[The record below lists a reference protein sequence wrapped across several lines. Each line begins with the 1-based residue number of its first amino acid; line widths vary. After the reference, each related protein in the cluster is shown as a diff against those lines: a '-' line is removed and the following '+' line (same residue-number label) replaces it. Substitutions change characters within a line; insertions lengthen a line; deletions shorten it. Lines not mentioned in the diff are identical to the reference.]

1 MVNEEGGCM
10 EEEKTREFPEP
21 EGSGTKQYL
30 EEMQRIF
37 AVREATYQKRKQEY
51 EQKSRD
57 LQKIQTELGR
67 QYQSLEG
74 QKQEMASAQQKLA
87 DQEAAHRKEQ
97 EALQREK
104 QDFEQTKKLYEGQQQ
119 ELLMKSRLEL
129 EQLRNERMEAE
140 DLKREY
146 EYQIGQ
152 QECGIPPSLPD
163 LSAYVPK
170 LEYEAVKQERD
181 TLFQEKTQFQQTQCE
196 ELTQLREENQ
206 HLTIQ
211 LEQKELLLK
220 QLGEER
226 TSLLKKL
233 LESKQEPPQEPEK
246 EKEVLQVENESDS
259 AEVISEEMD
268 TAEENEWRQR
278 PLRVSVKEQE
288 ITREELTATV
298 LQRYLQNNHP
308 EFEQLEIR
316 HSEEGEQL
324 HGEVG
329 KLSYAF
335 LFFEDLIQFDIS
347 AKRKGGKELEEKLER
362 IGKKVPGVQFQYSK
376 GEGRVYASG
385 FLTKELTPK
394 QAMKQV
400 FEIADY
406 FRG

>member
-1 MVNEEGGCM
+1 M

-74 QKQEMASAQQKLA
+74 QKQELASAQQKLA

-104 QDFEQTKKLYEGQQQ
+104 QDFEQTKKFYEGQQQ

-146 EYQIGQ
+146 EYKIGQ
-152 QECGIPPSLPD
+152 QECGIPQSLPD

-170 LEYEAVKQERD
+170 PEYEAVKQERD
-181 TLFQEKTQFQQTQCE
+181 ALLRSQQECCTEQE
-196 ELTQLREENQ
+196 ELKQLREENQ
-206 HLTIQ
+206 HLTVR
-211 LEQKELLLK
+211 LEEQRLLL
-220 QLGEER
+220 QELEEKR
-226 TSLLKKL
+226 TSLLKQL
-233 LESKQEPPQEPEK
+233 LASKQESPKVVKEEEVVLASQQPLAPKEEK
-246 EKEVLQVENESDS
+246 E
-259 AEVISEEMD
+259 EELP
-268 TAEENEWRQR
+268 EWKQR
-278 PLRVSVKEQE
+278 PLRVAIQEEPE

-298 LQRYLQNNHP
+298 LQKYLQNNHP
-308 EFEQLEIR
+308 EFEPLEIR
-316 HSEEGEQL
+316 HSEQGEQL

-335 LFFEDLIQFDIS
+335 LFLEDLIQFDIS

-362 IGKKVPGVQFQYSK
+362 LGKKVPGVQFQYSK

-385 FLTKELTPK
+385 FLTKDLIPK

-400 FEIADY
+400 FEVADY

>member
-1 MVNEEGGCM
+1 M

-74 QKQEMASAQQKLA
+74 QKQELASAQQKLA
-87 DQEAAHRKEQ
+87 DQEAAHWKEQ

-104 QDFEQTKKLYEGQQQ
+104 QDFEQTKKFYEGQQQ

-152 QECGIPPSLPD
+152 QECGIPQSLPD

-170 LEYEAVKQERD
+170 PEYEAVKQERD
-181 TLFQEKTQFQQTQCE
+181 ALLRSQQECCTEQE
-196 ELTQLREENQ
+196 ELKQLREENQ
-206 HLTIQ
+206 HLTVR
-211 LEQKELLLK
+211 LEEQRLLL
-220 QLGEER
+220 QELEEKR
-226 TSLLKKL
+226 TSLLKQL
-233 LESKQEPPQEPEK
+233 LASKQESPKVVKEEEVVLASQQPLAPKEEK
-246 EKEVLQVENESDS
+246 E
-259 AEVISEEMD
+259 EELP
-268 TAEENEWRQR
+268 EWKQR
-278 PLRVSVKEQE
+278 PLRVAIQEEPE

-298 LQRYLQNNHP
+298 LQKYLQNNHP
-308 EFEQLEIR
+308 EFEPLEIR
-316 HSEEGEQL
+316 HSEQGEQL

-335 LFFEDLIQFDIS
+335 LFLEDLIQFDIS

-362 IGKKVPGVQFQYSK
+362 LGKKGPGVQFQYSK

-385 FLTKELTPK
+385 FLTKDLIPK

-400 FEIADY
+400 FEVADY

>member
-1 MVNEEGGCM
+1 M

-74 QKQEMASAQQKLA
+74 QKQELASAQQKLA

-104 QDFEQTKKLYEGQQQ
+104 QDFEQTKKFYEGQQQ

-146 EYQIGQ
+146 EYKIGQ
-152 QECGIPPSLPD
+152 QECGIPQSLPD

-170 LEYEAVKQERD
+170 PEYEAVKQERD
-181 TLFQEKTQFQQTQCE
+181 ALLRSQQECCTEQE
-196 ELTQLREENQ
+196 ELKQLREENQ
-206 HLTIQ
+206 HLTVR
-211 LEQKELLLK
+211 LEEQRLLL
-220 QLGEER
+220 QELEEKR
-226 TSLLKKL
+226 TSLLKQL
-233 LESKQEPPQEPEK
+233 LASKQESPKVVKEEEVVLASQQPLAPKEEK
-246 EKEVLQVENESDS
+246 E
-259 AEVISEEMD
+259 EELP
-268 TAEENEWRQR
+268 EWKQR
-278 PLRVSVKEQE
+278 PLRVAIQEEPE
-288 ITREELTATV
+288 ITKEELTATV
-298 LQRYLQNNHP
+298 LQKYLQNNHP
-308 EFEQLEIR
+308 EFEPLEIR
-316 HSEEGEQL
+316 HSEQGEQL

-335 LFFEDLIQFDIS
+335 LFLEDLIQFDIF
-347 AKRKGGKELEEKLER
+347 AKRKGGRELEEKLER
-362 IGKKVPGVQFQYSK
+362 IGKKVPGVQFQYVK
-376 GEGRVYASG
+376 EEGRVYASG
-385 FLTKELTPK
+385 YLTKELTPK

-400 FEIADY
+400 FEVADY

>member
-1 MVNEEGGCM
+1 M
-10 EEEKTREFPEP
+10 EEEKTRELPEH
-21 EGSGTKQYL
+21 EGSGTEQYL

-37 AVREATYQKRKQEY
+37 AAREATYQKRKQEY
-51 EQKSRD
+51 EQKSQQ

-67 QYQSLEG
+67 QYRSLEE
-74 QKQEMASAQQKLA
+74 QKQELASAQQKLA
-87 DQEAAHRKEQ
+87 DQEAVSRKEQ
-97 EALQREK
+97 EELQREK

-152 QECGIPPSLPD
+152 QECGIPQSLPD

-170 LEYEAVKQERD
+170 PEYEAVKQERD
-181 TLFQEKTQFQQTQCE
+181 ALFQEKQTQSE
-196 ELTQLREENQ
+196 ELAQLREENQ
-206 HLTIQ
+206 HLATQ
-211 LEQKELLLK
+211 LEQKEMLLK

-246 EKEVLQVENESDS
+246 EKEVLQVETESDS

-268 TAEENEWRQR
+268 AAEENEWRQR
-278 PLRVSVKEQE
+278 PLRVSIKEQE

-298 LQRYLQNNHP
+298 LQKYLQNNHP
-308 EFEQLEIR
+308 EFEPLEIR
-316 HSEEGEQL
+316 HSEQGEQL

-335 LFFEDLIQFDIS
+335 LFLEDLIQFDIS

-362 IGKKVPGVQFQYSK
+362 LGKKVPGVQFQYFK

-385 FLTKELTPK
+385 YLTKELTPK

-400 FEIADY
+400 FEVADY

>member
-1 MVNEEGGCM
+1 M

-21 EGSGTKQYL
+21 EGSGTEQYL

-37 AVREATYQKRKQEY
+37 AAREATYQKRKQEY
-51 EQKSRD
+51 EQKSQE

-74 QKQEMASAQQKLA
+74 QKQELASAQQKLA
-87 DQEAAHRKEQ
+87 EQKVAHREEQ
-97 EALQREK
+97 EELQREK

-146 EYQIGQ
+146 EYKIGQ

-181 TLFQEKTQFQQTQCE
+181 TLFQEKTQ
-196 ELTQLREENQ
+196 LREENQ
-206 HLTIQ
+206 HLAIQ

-233 LESKQEPPQEPEK
+233 LESKQESSQEPEK
-246 EKEVLQVENESDS
+246 EREVLPEVENEPDS
-259 AEVISEEMD
+259 AEVIPEEMD
-268 TAEENEWRQR
+268 AAEENEWRQR

-324 HGEVG
+324 QWGSRENCPM
-329 KLSYAF
+329 SF

-362 IGKKVPGVQFQYSK
+362 IREKGAGGTVPIFQ
-376 GEGRVYASG
+376 G
-385 FLTKELTPK
+385 
-394 QAMKQV
+394 
-400 FEIADY
+400 
-406 FRG
+406 

>member
-1 MVNEEGGCM
+1 M

-51 EQKSRD
+51 EQKSQD

-67 QYQSLEG
+67 QYRSLEE
-74 QKQEMASAQQKLA
+74 QKQELASAQQKLA
-87 DQEAAHRKEQ
+87 EQEAVSRKEQ
-97 EALQREK
+97 EELQREK

-119 ELLMKSRLEL
+119 ELLMKSSLEL

-146 EYQIGQ
+146 EYKIGQ
-152 QECGIPPSLPD
+152 QECGIPQSLPD

-170 LEYEAVKQERD
+170 PEYEAVKQERD
-181 TLFQEKTQFQQTQCE
+181 ALFQEKTQFQQTQYE
-196 ELTQLREENQ
+196 ELEQLRDENQ
-206 HLTIQ
+206 NLTVR
-211 LEQKELLLK
+211 LEEQRLLL
-220 QLGEER
+220 QELEEKR
-226 TSLLKKL
+226 TSLLKQL
-233 LESKQEPPQEPEK
+233 LASKQESPKVVKEEKVVLASQQPLAPKEEK
-246 EKEVLQVENESDS
+246 E
-259 AEVISEEMD
+259 EELP
-268 TAEENEWRQR
+268 EWKQR
-278 PLRVSVKEQE
+278 PLRVAIQEEPE

-298 LQRYLQNNHP
+298 LQKYLQNNHP

-316 HSEEGEQL
+316 HSEQGEQL

-347 AKRKGGKELEEKLER
+347 AKRKGGRELEEKLER
-362 IGKKVPGVQFQYSK
+362 LGKKVPGVQFQYSK
-376 GEGRVYASG
+376 GDGRVYASG

>member
-1 MVNEEGGCM
+1 M

-37 AVREATYQKRKQEY
+37 AVREATYQKRKQEH

-74 QKQEMASAQQKLA
+74 QKQELASAQQKLA

-104 QDFEQTKKLYEGQQQ
+104 QDFEQTKKFYEGQQQ

-152 QECGIPPSLPD
+152 QECGIPQSLPD

-170 LEYEAVKQERD
+170 PEYEAVKQERD
-181 TLFQEKTQFQQTQCE
+181 ALLRSQQECCTEQE
-196 ELTQLREENQ
+196 ELKQLREENQ
-206 HLTIQ
+206 HLTVR
-211 LEQKELLLK
+211 LEEQRLLL
-220 QLGEER
+220 QELEEKR
-226 TSLLKKL
+226 TSLLKQL
-233 LESKQEPPQEPEK
+233 LASKQESPKVVKEEEVVLASQQPLAPKEEK
-246 EKEVLQVENESDS
+246 E
-259 AEVISEEMD
+259 EELP
-268 TAEENEWRQR
+268 EWKQR
-278 PLRVSVKEQE
+278 PLRVAIQEEPE

-298 LQRYLQNNHP
+298 LQKYLQNNHP

-316 HSEEGEQL
+316 HSEQGEQL

-347 AKRKGGKELEEKLER
+347 AKRKGGRELEEKLER
-362 IGKKVPGVQFQYSK
+362 LGKKVPGVQFQYSK
-376 GEGRVYASG
+376 GDGRVYASG

>member
-1 MVNEEGGCM
+1 M

-74 QKQEMASAQQKLA
+74 QKQELASAQQKLA

-104 QDFEQTKKLYEGQQQ
+104 QDFEQTKKFYEGQQQ

-152 QECGIPPSLPD
+152 QECGIPQSLPD

-170 LEYEAVKQERD
+170 PEYEAVKQERD
-181 TLFQEKTQFQQTQCE
+181 ALLRSQQECCTEQE
-196 ELTQLREENQ
+196 ELKQLREENQ
-206 HLTIQ
+206 HLTVR
-211 LEQKELLLK
+211 LEEQRLLL
-220 QLGEER
+220 QELEEKR
-226 TSLLKKL
+226 TSLLKQL
-233 LESKQEPPQEPEK
+233 LASKQESPKVVKEEEVVLASQQPLAPKEEK
-246 EKEVLQVENESDS
+246 E
-259 AEVISEEMD
+259 EELP
-268 TAEENEWRQR
+268 EWKQR
-278 PLRVSVKEQE
+278 PLRVAIQEEPE

-298 LQRYLQNNHP
+298 LQKYLQNNHP
-308 EFEQLEIR
+308 EFEPLEIR
-316 HSEEGEQL
+316 HSEQGEQL

-335 LFFEDLIQFDIS
+335 LFLEDLIQFDIS

-362 IGKKVPGVQFQYSK
+362 LGKKVPGVQFQYSK

-385 FLTKELTPK
+385 FLTKDLIPK

-400 FEIADY
+400 FEVADY

>member
-1 MVNEEGGCM
+1 M

-51 EQKSRD
+51 EQKSQD

-67 QYQSLEG
+67 QYRSLEE
-74 QKQEMASAQQKLA
+74 QKQELASAQQKLA
-87 DQEAAHRKEQ
+87 EQEAVSRKEQ
-97 EALQREK
+97 EELQREK

-152 QECGIPPSLPD
+152 QECGIPQSLPD

-170 LEYEAVKQERD
+170 PEYEAVKQERD
-181 TLFQEKTQFQQTQCE
+181 ALLRSQQECCTEQE
-196 ELTQLREENQ
+196 ELKQLREENQ
-206 HLTIQ
+206 HLTVR
-211 LEQKELLLK
+211 LEEQRLLL
-220 QLGEER
+220 QELEEKR
-226 TSLLKKL
+226 TSLLKQL
-233 LESKQEPPQEPEK
+233 LASKQESPKVVKEEEVVMASQQPLAPKEEK
-246 EKEVLQVENESDS
+246 E
-259 AEVISEEMD
+259 EELP
-268 TAEENEWRQR
+268 EWKQR
-278 PLRVSVKEQE
+278 PLRVAIQEEPE
-288 ITREELTATV
+288 ITREELTATI
-298 LQRYLQNNHP
+298 LQKYLQNNHP
-308 EFEQLEIR
+308 EFEPLEIR
-316 HSEEGEQL
+316 HSEQGEQL

-335 LFFEDLIQFDIS
+335 LFLEDLIQFDIF
-347 AKRKGGKELEEKLER
+347 AKRKGGRELEEKLER
-362 IGKKVPGVQFQYSK
+362 IGKKVPGVQFQYVK
-376 GEGRVYASG
+376 EEGRVYASG
-385 FLTKELTPK
+385 YLTKELTPK

-400 FEIADY
+400 FEVADY

>member
-1 MVNEEGGCM
+1 M
-10 EEEKTREFPEP
+10 
-21 EGSGTKQYL
+21 
-30 EEMQRIF
+30 
-37 AVREATYQKRKQEY
+37 
-51 EQKSRD
+51 
-57 LQKIQTELGR
+57 
-67 QYQSLEG
+67 
-74 QKQEMASAQQKLA
+74 
-87 DQEAAHRKEQ
+87 
-97 EALQREK
+97 
-104 QDFEQTKKLYEGQQQ
+104 
-119 ELLMKSRLEL
+119 
-129 EQLRNERMEAE
+129 
-140 DLKREY
+140 
-146 EYQIGQ
+146 
-152 QECGIPPSLPD
+152 
-163 LSAYVPK
+163 
-170 LEYEAVKQERD
+170 KQERD
-181 TLFQEKTQFQQTQCE
+181 TLFQEKTQ
-196 ELTQLREENQ
+196 LREENQ
-206 HLTIQ
+206 HLATQ
-211 LEQKELLLK
+211 LEQQEMLLK

-246 EKEVLQVENESDS
+246 ERDVLPQVETEPDS
-259 AEVISEEMD
+259 AEVIPEEMD
-268 TAEENEWRQR
+268 ASEENEWRQR

-298 LQRYLQNNHP
+298 LQKYLQNNQP

-347 AKRKGGKELEEKLER
+347 AKRKGGRELEEKLER
-362 IGKKVPGVQFQYSK
+362 LGKKVPGVQFQYSK
-376 GEGRVYASG
+376 GDGRVYASG

>member
-1 MVNEEGGCM
+1 M

-74 QKQEMASAQQKLA
+74 QKQELASAQQKLA

-104 QDFEQTKKLYEGQQQ
+104 QDFEQTKKFYEGQQQ

-152 QECGIPPSLPD
+152 QECGIPQSLPD

-170 LEYEAVKQERD
+170 PEYEAVKQERD
-181 TLFQEKTQFQQTQCE
+181 ALLRSQQECCTEQE
-196 ELTQLREENQ
+196 ELKQLREENQ
-206 HLTIQ
+206 HLTVR
-211 LEQKELLLK
+211 LEEQRLLL
-220 QLGEER
+220 QELEEKR
-226 TSLLKKL
+226 TSLLKQL
-233 LESKQEPPQEPEK
+233 LASKQESPKVVKEEEVVLASQQPLAPKEEK
-246 EKEVLQVENESDS
+246 E
-259 AEVISEEMD
+259 EELP
-268 TAEENEWRQR
+268 EWKQR
-278 PLRVSVKEQE
+278 PLRVAIQEEPE
-288 ITREELTATV
+288 ITKEELTATV
-298 LQRYLQNNHP
+298 LQKYLQNNHP
-308 EFEQLEIR
+308 EFEPLEIR
-316 HSEEGEQL
+316 HSEQGEQL

-347 AKRKGGKELEEKLER
+347 AKRKGGRELEEKLER
-362 IGKKVPGVQFQYSK
+362 LGKKVPGVQFQYSK
-376 GEGRVYASG
+376 GDGRVYASG

>member
-1 MVNEEGGCM
+1 M
-10 EEEKTREFPEP
+10 EEEKTRELPEH
-21 EGSGTKQYL
+21 EGSGTEQYL

-37 AVREATYQKRKQEY
+37 AAREATYQKRKQEY
-51 EQKSRD
+51 EQKSQQ

-67 QYQSLEG
+67 QYRSLEG
-74 QKQEMASAQQKLA
+74 QKQELASAQQKLA
-87 DQEAAHRKEQ
+87 EQEAVYRKEQ
-97 EALQREK
+97 EELQREK

-170 LEYEAVKQERD
+170 PEYEAVKQERD
-181 TLFQEKTQFQQTQCE
+181 ALFQEKQTQSE
-196 ELTQLREENQ
+196 ELAQLREENQ
-206 HLTIQ
+206 HLATQ
-211 LEQKELLLK
+211 LEQKEMLLK

-246 EKEVLQVENESDS
+246 EKEVLQVETESDS
-259 AEVISEEMD
+259 AEVIPEEMD
-268 TAEENEWRQR
+268 AAEENEWRQR
-278 PLRVSVKEQE
+278 PLRVSIKEQE

-298 LQRYLQNNHP
+298 LQKYLQNNHP
-308 EFEQLEIR
+308 EFEPLEIR
-316 HSEEGEQL
+316 HSEQGEQL

-335 LFFEDLIQFDIS
+335 LFLEDLIQFDIS

-362 IGKKVPGVQFQYSK
+362 LGKKVPGVQFQYSK

-385 FLTKELTPK
+385 YLTKELTPK

-400 FEIADY
+400 FEVADY
-406 FRG
+406 FGG

>member
-1 MVNEEGGCM
+1 M

-21 EGSGTKQYL
+21 EGSGTEQYL

-74 QKQEMASAQQKLA
+74 QKQELASAQQKLA

-104 QDFEQTKKLYEGQQQ
+104 QDFEQTKKFYEGQQQ

-152 QECGIPPSLPD
+152 QECGIPQSLPD

-170 LEYEAVKQERD
+170 PEYEAVKQERD
-181 TLFQEKTQFQQTQCE
+181 ALLRSQQECCTEQE
-196 ELTQLREENQ
+196 ELKQLREENQ
-206 HLTIQ
+206 HLTVR
-211 LEQKELLLK
+211 LEEQRLLL
-220 QLGEER
+220 QELEEKR
-226 TSLLKKL
+226 TSLLKQL
-233 LESKQEPPQEPEK
+233 LASKQESPKVVKEEEVVLASQQPLAPKEEK
-246 EKEVLQVENESDS
+246 E
-259 AEVISEEMD
+259 EELP
-268 TAEENEWRQR
+268 EWKQR
-278 PLRVSVKEQE
+278 PLRVAIQEEPE

-298 LQRYLQNNHP
+298 LQKYLQNNHP
-308 EFEQLEIR
+308 EFEPLEIR
-316 HSEEGEQL
+316 HSEQGEQL

-335 LFFEDLIQFDIS
+335 LFLEDLIQFDIS

-362 IGKKVPGVQFQYSK
+362 LGKKVPGVQFQYSK

-385 FLTKELTPK
+385 FLTKDLIPK

-400 FEIADY
+400 FEVADY

>member
-1 MVNEEGGCM
+1 M

-74 QKQEMASAQQKLA
+74 QKQELASAQQKLA

-104 QDFEQTKKLYEGQQQ
+104 QDFEQTKKFYEGQQQ

-152 QECGIPPSLPD
+152 QECGIPQSLPD

-170 LEYEAVKQERD
+170 PEYEAVKQERD
-181 TLFQEKTQFQQTQCE
+181 ALLRSQQECCTEQE
-196 ELTQLREENQ
+196 ELKQLREENQ
-206 HLTIQ
+206 HLTVR
-211 LEQKELLLK
+211 LEEQRLLL
-220 QLGEER
+220 QELEEKR
-226 TSLLKKL
+226 TSLLKQL
-233 LESKQEPPQEPEK
+233 LASKQESPKVVKEEEVVLASQQPLAPKEEK
-246 EKEVLQVENESDS
+246 E
-259 AEVISEEMD
+259 EELP
-268 TAEENEWRQR
+268 EWKQR
-278 PLRVSVKEQE
+278 PLRVAIQEEPE
-288 ITREELTATV
+288 ITKEELTATV
-298 LQRYLQNNHP
+298 LQKYLQNNHP
-308 EFEQLEIR
+308 EFEPLEIR
-316 HSEEGEQL
+316 HSEQGEQL

-335 LFFEDLIQFDIS
+335 LFLEDLIQFDIS
-347 AKRKGGKELEEKLER
+347 AKRKGGRELEEKLER
-362 IGKKVPGVQFQYSK
+362 LGKKVPGVQFQYSK

-385 FLTKELTPK
+385 FLTKDLIPK

-400 FEIADY
+400 FEVADY

>member
-1 MVNEEGGCM
+1 M
-10 EEEKTREFPEP
+10 EEEKTRELPEH
-21 EGSGTKQYL
+21 EGSGTEQYL

-37 AVREATYQKRKQEY
+37 AAREATYQKRKQEY
-51 EQKSRD
+51 EQKSQQ

-67 QYQSLEG
+67 QYRSLEG
-74 QKQEMASAQQKLA
+74 QKQELASAQQKLA
-87 DQEAAHRKEQ
+87 EQEAVYRKEQ
-97 EALQREK
+97 EELQREK

-170 LEYEAVKQERD
+170 PEYEAVKQERD
-181 TLFQEKTQFQQTQCE
+181 ALFQEKQTQSE
-196 ELTQLREENQ
+196 ELAQLREENQ
-206 HLTIQ
+206 HLATQ
-211 LEQKELLLK
+211 LEQKEMLLK

-246 EKEVLQVENESDS
+246 EKEVLQVETESDS

-268 TAEENEWRQR
+268 AAEENEWRQR
-278 PLRVSVKEQE
+278 PLRVSIKEQE

-298 LQRYLQNNHP
+298 LQKYLQNNHP
-308 EFEQLEIR
+308 EFEPLEIR
-316 HSEEGEQL
+316 HSEQGEQL

-335 LFFEDLIQFDIS
+335 LFLEDLIQFDIS

-362 IGKKVPGVQFQYSK
+362 LGKKVPGVQFQYSK

-385 FLTKELTPK
+385 YLTKELTPK

-400 FEIADY
+400 FEVADY

>member
-1 MVNEEGGCM
+1 M

-37 AVREATYQKRKQEY
+37 AVREATYQKRKQEH

-74 QKQEMASAQQKLA
+74 QKQELASAQQKLA

-104 QDFEQTKKLYEGQQQ
+104 QDFEQTKKFYEGQQQ

-152 QECGIPPSLPD
+152 QECGIPQSLPD

-170 LEYEAVKQERD
+170 PEYEAVKQERD
-181 TLFQEKTQFQQTQCE
+181 ALLRSQQECCTEQE
-196 ELTQLREENQ
+196 ELKQLREENQ
-206 HLTIQ
+206 HLTVR
-211 LEQKELLLK
+211 LEEQRLLL
-220 QLGEER
+220 QELEEKR
-226 TSLLKKL
+226 TSLLKQL
-233 LESKQEPPQEPEK
+233 LASKQESPKVVKEEEVVLASQQPLAPKEEK
-246 EKEVLQVENESDS
+246 E
-259 AEVISEEMD
+259 EELP
-268 TAEENEWRQR
+268 EWKQR
-278 PLRVSVKEQE
+278 PLRVAIQEEPE

-298 LQRYLQNNHP
+298 LQKYLQNNHP
-308 EFEQLEIR
+308 EFEPLEIR
-316 HSEEGEQL
+316 HSEQGEQL

>member
-1 MVNEEGGCM
+1 M

-74 QKQEMASAQQKLA
+74 QKQELASAQQKLA

-104 QDFEQTKKLYEGQQQ
+104 QDFEQTKKFYEGQQQ

-152 QECGIPPSLPD
+152 QECGIPQSLPD

-170 LEYEAVKQERD
+170 PEYEAVKQERD
-181 TLFQEKTQFQQTQCE
+181 TLFQEKTQFQQTQSE

-206 HLTIQ
+206 HLAIQ

-259 AEVISEEMD
+259 AEVIPEEMD

-347 AKRKGGKELEEKLER
+347 AKRKGGRELEEKLER
-362 IGKKVPGVQFQYSK
+362 IGKKVPGVQFQYVK
-376 GEGRVYASG
+376 KEGRVYASG
-385 FLTKELTPK
+385 FLTKDLTPE

-406 FRG
+406 FRE

>member
-1 MVNEEGGCM
+1 M

-104 QDFEQTKKLYEGQQQ
+104 QDFEQTKKFYEGQQQ

-152 QECGIPPSLPD
+152 QECGIPQSLPD

-170 LEYEAVKQERD
+170 PEYEAVKQERD
-181 TLFQEKTQFQQTQCE
+181 ALLRSQQECCTEQE
-196 ELTQLREENQ
+196 ELKQLREENQ
-206 HLTIQ
+206 HLTVR
-211 LEQKELLLK
+211 LEEQRLLL
-220 QLGEER
+220 QELEEKR
-226 TSLLKKL
+226 TSLLKQL
-233 LESKQEPPQEPEK
+233 LASKQESPKVVKEEEVVLASQQPLAPKEEK
-246 EKEVLQVENESDS
+246 E
-259 AEVISEEMD
+259 EELP
-268 TAEENEWRQR
+268 EWKQR
-278 PLRVSVKEQE
+278 PLRVAIQEEPE

-298 LQRYLQNNHP
+298 LQKYLQNNHP
-308 EFEQLEIR
+308 EFEPLEIR
-316 HSEEGEQL
+316 HSEQGEQL

-335 LFFEDLIQFDIS
+335 LFLEDLIQFDIS

-362 IGKKVPGVQFQYSK
+362 LGKKVPGVQFQYSK

-385 FLTKELTPK
+385 FLTKDLTPK

-400 FEIADY
+400 FEVADY

>member
-1 MVNEEGGCM
+1 M

-74 QKQEMASAQQKLA
+74 QKQELASAQQKLA

-104 QDFEQTKKLYEGQQQ
+104 QDFEQTKKFYEGQQQ

-152 QECGIPPSLPD
+152 QECGIPQSLPD
-163 LSAYVPK
+163 LSAYVPTP
-170 LEYEAVKQERD
+170 EYEAVKQERD
-181 TLFQEKTQFQQTQCE
+181 ALLRSQQECCTEQE
-196 ELTQLREENQ
+196 ELKQLREENQ
-206 HLTIQ
+206 HLTVR
-211 LEQKELLLK
+211 LEEQRLLL
-220 QLGEER
+220 QELEEKR
-226 TSLLKKL
+226 TSLLKQL
-233 LESKQEPPQEPEK
+233 LASKQESPKVVKEEEVVLASQQPLAPKEEK
-246 EKEVLQVENESDS
+246 E
-259 AEVISEEMD
+259 EELP
-268 TAEENEWRQR
+268 EWKQR
-278 PLRVSVKEQE
+278 PLRVAIQEEPE
-288 ITREELTATV
+288 ITKEELTATV
-298 LQRYLQNNHP
+298 LQKYLQNNHP
-308 EFEQLEIR
+308 EFEPLEIR
-316 HSEEGEQL
+316 HSEQGEQL

-335 LFFEDLIQFDIS
+335 LFLEDLIQFDIS

-362 IGKKVPGVQFQYSK
+362 LGKKVPGVQFQYSK

-385 FLTKELTPK
+385 FLTKDLIPK

-400 FEIADY
+400 FEVADY

>member
-1 MVNEEGGCM
+1 M

-74 QKQEMASAQQKLA
+74 QKQELASAQQKLA

-104 QDFEQTKKLYEGQQQ
+104 QDFEQTKKFYEGQQQ

-152 QECGIPPSLPD
+152 QECGIPQSLPD

-170 LEYEAVKQERD
+170 PEYEAVKQERD
-181 TLFQEKTQFQQTQCE
+181 ALLRSQQECCTEQE
-196 ELTQLREENQ
+196 ELKQLREENQ
-206 HLTIQ
+206 HLTVR
-211 LEQKELLLK
+211 LEEQRLLL
-220 QLGEER
+220 QELEEKR
-226 TSLLKKL
+226 TSLLKQL
-233 LESKQEPPQEPEK
+233 LVSKQESPKVVKEEEVVLASQQPLAPKEEK
-246 EKEVLQVENESDS
+246 E
-259 AEVISEEMD
+259 EELP
-268 TAEENEWRQR
+268 EWKQR
-278 PLRVSVKEQE
+278 PLRVAIQEEPE

-298 LQRYLQNNHP
+298 LQKYLQNNHP
-308 EFEQLEIR
+308 EFEPLEIR
-316 HSEEGEQL
+316 HSEQGEQL

-335 LFFEDLIQFDIS
+335 LFLEDLIQFDIS

-362 IGKKVPGVQFQYSK
+362 LGKKVPGVQFQYSK

-385 FLTKELTPK
+385 FLTKDLIPK

-400 FEIADY
+400 FEVADY

>member
-1 MVNEEGGCM
+1 M

-74 QKQEMASAQQKLA
+74 QKQELASAQQKLA

-104 QDFEQTKKLYEGQQQ
+104 QDFEQTKKFYEGQQQ

-152 QECGIPPSLPD
+152 QECGIPQSLPD

-170 LEYEAVKQERD
+170 PEYEAVKQERD
-181 TLFQEKTQFQQTQCE
+181 TLFQEKTQFQQTQSE

-206 HLTIQ
+206 HLAIQ

-259 AEVISEEMD
+259 AEVIPEEMD

-298 LQRYLQNNHP
+298 LQKYLQNNHP

-316 HSEEGEQL
+316 HSEQGEQL

-335 LFFEDLIQFDIS
+335 LFLEDLIQFDIS

-362 IGKKVPGVQFQYSK
+362 LGKKVPGVQFQYSK

-385 FLTKELTPK
+385 FLTKDLIPK

-400 FEIADY
+400 FEVADY

>member
-1 MVNEEGGCM
+1 M

-74 QKQEMASAQQKLA
+74 QKQELASAQQKLA

-104 QDFEQTKKLYEGQQQ
+104 QDFEQTKKFYEGQQQ

-152 QECGIPPSLPD
+152 QECGIPQSPPD

-170 LEYEAVKQERD
+170 PEYEAVKQERD
-181 TLFQEKTQFQQTQCE
+181 ALLRSQQECCTEQE
-196 ELTQLREENQ
+196 ELKQLREENQ
-206 HLTIQ
+206 HLTVR
-211 LEQKELLLK
+211 LEEQRLLL
-220 QLGEER
+220 QELEEKR
-226 TSLLKKL
+226 TSLLKQL
-233 LESKQEPPQEPEK
+233 LASKQESPKVVKEEEVVLASQQPLAPKEEK
-246 EKEVLQVENESDS
+246 E
-259 AEVISEEMD
+259 EELP
-268 TAEENEWRQR
+268 EWKQR
-278 PLRVSVKEQE
+278 PLRVAIQEEPE
-288 ITREELTATV
+288 ITKEELTATV
-298 LQRYLQNNHP
+298 LQKYLQNNHP
-308 EFEQLEIR
+308 EFEPLEIR
-316 HSEEGEQL
+316 HSEQGEQL

-335 LFFEDLIQFDIS
+335 LFLEDLIQFDIS

-362 IGKKVPGVQFQYSK
+362 LGKKVPGVQFQYSK

-385 FLTKELTPK
+385 FLTKDLIPK

-400 FEIADY
+400 FEVADY

>member
-1 MVNEEGGCM
+1 M

-37 AVREATYQKRKQEY
+37 AVREATYQKRKQEH

-74 QKQEMASAQQKLA
+74 QKQELASAQQKLA

-104 QDFEQTKKLYEGQQQ
+104 QDFEQTKKFYEGQQQ

-152 QECGIPPSLPD
+152 QECGIPQSLPD

-170 LEYEAVKQERD
+170 PEYEAVKQERD
-181 TLFQEKTQFQQTQCE
+181 ALLRSQQECCTEQE
-196 ELTQLREENQ
+196 ELKQLREENQ
-206 HLTIQ
+206 HLTVR
-211 LEQKELLLK
+211 LEEQRLLL
-220 QLGEER
+220 QELEEKR
-226 TSLLKKL
+226 TSLLKQL
-233 LESKQEPPQEPEK
+233 LASKQESPKVVKEEEVVLASQQPLAPKEEK
-246 EKEVLQVENESDS
+246 E
-259 AEVISEEMD
+259 EELP
-268 TAEENEWRQR
+268 EWKQR
-278 PLRVSVKEQE
+278 PLRVAIQEEPE

-298 LQRYLQNNHP
+298 LQKYLQNNHP
-308 EFEQLEIR
+308 EFEPLEIR
-316 HSEEGEQL
+316 HSEQGEQL

-335 LFFEDLIQFDIS
+335 LFLEDLIQFDIF
-347 AKRKGGKELEEKLER
+347 AKRKGGRELEEKLER
-362 IGKKVPGVQFQYSK
+362 IGKKVPGVQFQYVK
-376 GEGRVYASG
+376 EEGRVYASG
-385 FLTKELTPK
+385 YLTKELTPK

-400 FEIADY
+400 FEVADY

>member
-1 MVNEEGGCM
+1 M

-21 EGSGTKQYL
+21 EGSGTEQYL

-37 AVREATYQKRKQEY
+37 AAREATYQKRKQEY
-51 EQKSRD
+51 EQKSQE

-74 QKQEMASAQQKLA
+74 QKQELASAQQKLA
-87 DQEAAHRKEQ
+87 EQEAAHRKEQ
-97 EALQREK
+97 EALQRGK

-146 EYQIGQ
+146 EYKIGQ

-163 LSAYVPK
+163 LSAYVSK

-181 TLFQEKTQFQQTQCE
+181 TLFQEKTQFQQTQSE

-206 HLTIQ
+206 HLAIQ

-268 TAEENEWRQR
+268 AAEENEWRQR

-298 LQRYLQNNHP
+298 LQKYLQNNHP

>member
-1 MVNEEGGCM
+1 M

-37 AVREATYQKRKQEY
+37 AVREATYQKRKKEY
-51 EQKSRD
+51 DQKSRD

-67 QYQSLEG
+67 QYQSLKG
-74 QKQEMASAQQKLA
+74 QKQELASAQQKLA

-104 QDFEQTKKLYEGQQQ
+104 QDFEQTKKFYEGQQQ

-152 QECGIPPSLPD
+152 QECGIPQSLPD

-170 LEYEAVKQERD
+170 PEYEAVKQERD
-181 TLFQEKTQFQQTQCE
+181 ALLRSQQECCTEQE
-196 ELTQLREENQ
+196 ELKQLREENQ
-206 HLTIQ
+206 HLTVR
-211 LEQKELLLK
+211 LEEQRLLL
-220 QLGEER
+220 QELEEKR
-226 TSLLKKL
+226 TSLLKQL
-233 LESKQEPPQEPEK
+233 LASKQESPKVVKEEEVVMASQQPLAPKEEK
-246 EKEVLQVENESDS
+246 E
-259 AEVISEEMD
+259 EELP
-268 TAEENEWRQR
+268 EWKQR
-278 PLRVSVKEQE
+278 PLRVAIQEEPE

-298 LQRYLQNNHP
+298 LQKYLQNNHP
-308 EFEQLEIR
+308 EFEPLEIR
-316 HSEEGEQL
+316 HSEQGEQL

-335 LFFEDLIQFDIS
+335 LFLEDLIQFDIF
-347 AKRKGGKELEEKLER
+347 AKRKGGRELEEKLER
-362 IGKKVPGVQFQYSK
+362 IGKKVPGVQFQYVK
-376 GEGRVYASG
+376 EEGRVYASG
-385 FLTKELTPK
+385 YLTKELTPK

-400 FEIADY
+400 FEVADY

>member
-1 MVNEEGGCM
+1 M

-74 QKQEMASAQQKLA
+74 QKQELASAQQKLA

-152 QECGIPPSLPD
+152 QECGIPQSLPD

-170 LEYEAVKQERD
+170 PEYEAVKQERD
-181 TLFQEKTQFQQTQCE
+181 ALLRSQQECCTEQE
-196 ELTQLREENQ
+196 ELKQLREENQ
-206 HLTIQ
+206 HLTVR
-211 LEQKELLLK
+211 LEEQRLLL
-220 QLGEER
+220 QELEEKR
-226 TSLLKKL
+226 TSLLKQL
-233 LESKQEPPQEPEK
+233 LASKQESPKVVKEEEVVLASQQPLAPKEEK
-246 EKEVLQVENESDS
+246 E
-259 AEVISEEMD
+259 EELP
-268 TAEENEWRQR
+268 EWKQR
-278 PLRVSVKEQE
+278 PLRVAIQEEPE
-288 ITREELTATV
+288 ITKEELTATV
-298 LQRYLQNNHP
+298 LQKYLQNNHP
-308 EFEQLEIR
+308 EFEPLEIR
-316 HSEEGEQL
+316 HSEQGEQL

-335 LFFEDLIQFDIS
+335 LFLEDLIQFDIS

-362 IGKKVPGVQFQYSK
+362 LGKKVPGVQFQYSK

-385 FLTKELTPK
+385 FLTKDLIPK

-400 FEIADY
+400 FEVADY

>member
-1 MVNEEGGCM
+1 M

-37 AVREATYQKRKQEY
+37 AVREATYQKRKQEH
-51 EQKSRD
+51 EQKSQD

-67 QYQSLEG
+67 QYRSLEE
-74 QKQEMASAQQKLA
+74 QKQELASAQQKLA
-87 DQEAAHRKEQ
+87 EQEAVSRKEQ
-97 EALQREK
+97 EELQREK

-152 QECGIPPSLPD
+152 QECGIPQSLPD

-170 LEYEAVKQERD
+170 PEYEAVKQERD
-181 TLFQEKTQFQQTQCE
+181 ALLRSQQECCTEQE
-196 ELTQLREENQ
+196 ELKQLREENQ
-206 HLTIQ
+206 HLTVR
-211 LEQKELLLK
+211 LEEQRLLL
-220 QLGEER
+220 QELEEKR
-226 TSLLKKL
+226 TSLLKQL
-233 LESKQEPPQEPEK
+233 LASKQESPKVVKEEEVVMASQQPLAPKEEK
-246 EKEVLQVENESDS
+246 E
-259 AEVISEEMD
+259 EELP
-268 TAEENEWRQR
+268 EWKQR
-278 PLRVSVKEQE
+278 PLRVAIQEEPE

-298 LQRYLQNNHP
+298 LQKYLQNNHP
-308 EFEQLEIR
+308 EFEPLEIR
-316 HSEEGEQL
+316 HSEQGEQL

-335 LFFEDLIQFDIS
+335 LFLEDLIQFDIF
-347 AKRKGGKELEEKLER
+347 AKRKGGRELEEKLER
-362 IGKKVPGVQFQYSK
+362 IGKKVPGVQFQYVK
-376 GEGRVYASG
+376 EEGRVYASG
-385 FLTKELTPK
+385 YLTKELTPK

-400 FEIADY
+400 FEVADY

>member
-1 MVNEEGGCM
+1 M

-37 AVREATYQKRKQEY
+37 AAREATYQKRKQEY
-51 EQKSRD
+51 EQKSQE
-57 LQKIQTELGR
+57 LQKIQTELGK

-74 QKQEMASAQQKLA
+74 QKQELASAQQKLA

-104 QDFEQTKKLYEGQQQ
+104 QDFEQTKKFYEGQQQ

-152 QECGIPPSLPD
+152 QECGIPQSLPD

-170 LEYEAVKQERD
+170 PEYEAVKQERD
-181 TLFQEKTQFQQTQCE
+181 ALLRSQQECCTEQE
-196 ELTQLREENQ
+196 ELKQLREENQ
-206 HLTIQ
+206 HLTVR
-211 LEQKELLLK
+211 LEEQRLLL
-220 QLGEER
+220 QELEEKR
-226 TSLLKKL
+226 TSLLKQL
-233 LESKQEPPQEPEK
+233 LASKQESPKVVKEEEVVLASQQPLAPKEEK
-246 EKEVLQVENESDS
+246 E
-259 AEVISEEMD
+259 EELP
-268 TAEENEWRQR
+268 EWKQR
-278 PLRVSVKEQE
+278 PLRVAIQEEPE

-298 LQRYLQNNHP
+298 LQKYLQNNHP
-308 EFEQLEIR
+308 EFEPLEIR
-316 HSEEGEQL
+316 HSEQGEQL

-335 LFFEDLIQFDIS
+335 LFLEDLIQFDIS

-362 IGKKVPGVQFQYSK
+362 LGKKVPGVQFQYSK

-406 FRG
+406 FRE

>member
-1 MVNEEGGCM
+1 M
-10 EEEKTREFPEP
+10 EEEKTRELPEP
-21 EGSGTKQYL
+21 EGSGTEQYL

-37 AVREATYQKRKQEY
+37 AAREATYQKRKQEY
-51 EQKSRD
+51 EQKSQQ

-67 QYQSLEG
+67 QYRSLEG
-74 QKQEMASAQQKLA
+74 QKQELASAQQKLA
-87 DQEAAHRKEQ
+87 EQEAVYRKEQ
-97 EALQREK
+97 EELQREK

-170 LEYEAVKQERD
+170 PEYEAVKQERD
-181 TLFQEKTQFQQTQCE
+181 ALFQEKQTQSE
-196 ELTQLREENQ
+196 ELAQLREENQ
-206 HLTIQ
+206 HLATQ
-211 LEQKELLLK
+211 LEQKEMLLK

-246 EKEVLQVENESDS
+246 EKEVLQVETESDS

-268 TAEENEWRQR
+268 AAEENEWRQR
-278 PLRVSVKEQE
+278 PLRVSIKEQE

-298 LQRYLQNNHP
+298 LQKYLQNNHP
-308 EFEQLEIR
+308 EFEPLEIR
-316 HSEEGEQL
+316 HSEQGEQL

-335 LFFEDLIQFDIS
+335 LFLEDLIQFDIS

-362 IGKKVPGVQFQYSK
+362 LGKKVPGVQFQYSK

-385 FLTKELTPK
+385 YLTKELTPK

-400 FEIADY
+400 FEVADY

>member
-1 MVNEEGGCM
+1 M

-37 AVREATYQKRKQEY
+37 AVREATYQKRKQEH

-74 QKQEMASAQQKLA
+74 QKQELASAQQKLA

-97 EALQREK
+97 EELQREK
-104 QDFEQTKKLYEGQQQ
+104 QEFTQTKKFYEGQQQ

-152 QECGIPPSLPD
+152 QECGIPQSLPD

-170 LEYEAVKQERD
+170 PEYEAVKQERD
-181 TLFQEKTQFQQTQCE
+181 ALLRSQQECCTEQE
-196 ELTQLREENQ
+196 ELKQLREENQ
-206 HLTIQ
+206 HLTVR
-211 LEQKELLLK
+211 LEEQRLLL
-220 QLGEER
+220 QELEEKR
-226 TSLLKKL
+226 TSLLKQL
-233 LESKQEPPQEPEK
+233 LASKQESPKVVKEEEVVLASQQPLAPKEEK
-246 EKEVLQVENESDS
+246 E
-259 AEVISEEMD
+259 EELP
-268 TAEENEWRQR
+268 EWKQR
-278 PLRVSVKEQE
+278 PLRVAIQEEPE

-298 LQRYLQNNHP
+298 LQKYLQNNHP
-308 EFEQLEIR
+308 EFEPLEIR
-316 HSEEGEQL
+316 HSEQGEQL

-335 LFFEDLIQFDIS
+335 LFLEDLIQFDIS

-362 IGKKVPGVQFQYSK
+362 LGKKVPGVQFQYSK

-385 FLTKELTPK
+385 FLTKDLTPK

-400 FEIADY
+400 FEVADY

>member
-1 MVNEEGGCM
+1 M

-74 QKQEMASAQQKLA
+74 QKQELASAQQKLA

-206 HLTIQ
+206 HLTV
-211 LEQKELLLK
+211 
-220 QLGEER
+220 
-226 TSLLKKL
+226 
-233 LESKQEPPQEPEK
+233 
-246 EKEVLQVENESDS
+246 VL
-259 AEVISEEMD
+259 
-268 TAEENEWRQR
+268 
-278 PLRVSVKEQE
+278 
-288 ITREELTATV
+288 
-298 LQRYLQNNHP
+298 
-308 EFEQLEIR
+308 
-316 HSEEGEQL
+316 
-324 HGEVG
+324 
-329 KLSYAF
+329 
-335 LFFEDLIQFDIS
+335 
-347 AKRKGGKELEEKLER
+347 
-362 IGKKVPGVQFQYSK
+362 
-376 GEGRVYASG
+376 
-385 FLTKELTPK
+385 
-394 QAMKQV
+394 
-400 FEIADY
+400 
-406 FRG
+406 

>member
-1 MVNEEGGCM
+1 M

-37 AVREATYQKRKQEY
+37 AVREATYQKRKQEH

-74 QKQEMASAQQKLA
+74 QKQELASAQQKLA

-104 QDFEQTKKLYEGQQQ
+104 QDFEQTKKFYEGQQQ

-146 EYQIGQ
+146 EYKIGQ
-152 QECGIPPSLPD
+152 QECGIPQSLPD

-170 LEYEAVKQERD
+170 PEYEAVKQERD
-181 TLFQEKTQFQQTQCE
+181 ALLRSQQECCTEQE
-196 ELTQLREENQ
+196 ELKQLREENQ
-206 HLTIQ
+206 HLTVR
-211 LEQKELLLK
+211 LEEQRLLL
-220 QLGEER
+220 QELEEKR
-226 TSLLKKL
+226 TSLLKQL
-233 LESKQEPPQEPEK
+233 LASKQESPKVVKEEEVVLASQQPLAPKEEK
-246 EKEVLQVENESDS
+246 E
-259 AEVISEEMD
+259 EELP
-268 TAEENEWRQR
+268 EWKQR
-278 PLRVSVKEQE
+278 PLRVAIQEEPE

-298 LQRYLQNNHP
+298 LQKYLQNNHP
-308 EFEQLEIR
+308 EFEPLEIR
-316 HSEEGEQL
+316 HSEQGEQL

-335 LFFEDLIQFDIS
+335 LFLEDLIQFDIS

-362 IGKKVPGVQFQYSK
+362 LGKKVPGVQFQYSK

-385 FLTKELTPK
+385 FLTKDLTPK

-400 FEIADY
+400 FEVADY

>member
-1 MVNEEGGCM
+1 M

-74 QKQEMASAQQKLA
+74 QKQELASAQQKLA

-104 QDFEQTKKLYEGQQQ
+104 QDFEQTKKFYEGQQQ

-152 QECGIPPSLPD
+152 QECGIPQSLPD

-170 LEYEAVKQERD
+170 PEYEAVKQERD
-181 TLFQEKTQFQQTQCE
+181 TLFQEKTQFQQTQSE

-206 HLTIQ
+206 HLAIQ

-259 AEVISEEMD
+259 AEVIPEEMD

-335 LFFEDLIQFDIS
+335 LFLEDLIQFDIS

-362 IGKKVPGVQFQYSK
+362 LGKKVPGVQFQYSK

-385 FLTKELTPK
+385 FLTKDLIPK

-400 FEIADY
+400 FEVADY

>member
-1 MVNEEGGCM
+1 M

-37 AVREATYQKRKQEY
+37 AVREATYQKRKQEH

-74 QKQEMASAQQKLA
+74 QKQELASAQQKLA

-104 QDFEQTKKLYEGQQQ
+104 QDFEQTKKFYEGQQQ

-152 QECGIPPSLPD
+152 QECGIPQSLPD

-170 LEYEAVKQERD
+170 PEYEAVKQERD
-181 TLFQEKTQFQQTQCE
+181 ALLRSQQECCTEQE
-196 ELTQLREENQ
+196 ELKQLREENQ
-206 HLTIQ
+206 HLTVR
-211 LEQKELLLK
+211 LEEQRLLL
-220 QLGEER
+220 QELEEKR
-226 TSLLKKL
+226 TSLLKQL
-233 LESKQEPPQEPEK
+233 LASKQESPKVVKEEEVVLASQQPLAPKEEK
-246 EKEVLQVENESDS
+246 E
-259 AEVISEEMD
+259 EELP
-268 TAEENEWRQR
+268 EWKQR
-278 PLRVSVKEQE
+278 PLRVAIQEEPE

-298 LQRYLQNNHP
+298 LQKYLQNNHP
-308 EFEQLEIR
+308 EFEPLEIR
-316 HSEEGEQL
+316 HSEQGEQL

-335 LFFEDLIQFDIS
+335 LFLEDLIQFDIS
-347 AKRKGGKELEEKLER
+347 AKRKGGRELEEKLER
-362 IGKKVPGVQFQYSK
+362 LGKKVPGVQFQYSK

-385 FLTKELTPK
+385 FLTKDLIPK

-400 FEIADY
+400 FEVADY